1 MQSKTS
7 ASGKTRGTAETMI
20 RYLLKSVNTLNL
32 LLAVMLLLI
41 TGYVL
46 LPLSRTGTFSAL
58 QVKSAAKQQAAV
70 QQVPEEQP
78 SAAADYIVIS
88 DRNLFHPERIIP
100 VEKKE
105 EKPLPKPDFVLYGT
119 LIDGETKLAFMDDLK
134 APYTTPGRGKRQRMI
149 AKGGNLSGYV
159 LSEVHEDKVV
169 MVRGEE
175 KIAVILDDKLHK
187 RKGPAETTT
196 AQSPAA
202 AEKQQAAPAAQAPR
216 SAAATSGA
224 PAAQIPES
232 LRRNLRAI
240 QR

>member
-1 MQSKTS
+1 MV
-7 ASGKTRGTAETMI
+7 
-20 RYLLKSVNTLNL
+20 RYILKSINTLNL
-32 LLAVMLLLI
+32 LLAA
-41 TGYVL
+41 VL
-46 LPLSRTGTFSAL
+46 LFIAGYALLPFTRVGTFSAPRV
-58 QVKSAAKQQAAV
+58 QSAAKQTADV

-78 SAAADYIVIS
+78 SAAADYIVIA

-134 APYTTPGRGKRQRMI
+134 APYTTSGRGKRQRVI

-175 KIAVILDDKLHK
+175 KIPVVLDDKQHK
-187 RKGPAETTT
+187 RKGPAETTA
-196 AQSPAA
+196 AQSSVAK
-202 AEKQQAAPAAQAPR
+202 EKQQPAPAAQVERPAG
-216 SAAATSGA
+216 AASGA

-240 QR
+240 RR

>member
-1 MQSKTS
+1 
-7 ASGKTRGTAETMI
+7 MI
-20 RYLLKSVNTLNL
+20 RYILKSINTLNL
-32 LLAVMLLLI
+32 LLAAVLLLI

-46 LPLSRTGTFSAL
+46 LPLSRAGIVSSP
-58 QVKSAAKQQAAV
+58 QVQPAAKQQAAV

-134 APYTTPGRGKRQRMI
+134 ASHTTPGRGKRQRVI
-149 AKGGNLSGYV
+149 TKGENLSGYV
-159 LSEVHEDKVV
+159 LSEVHEDRVV

-175 KIAVILDDKLHK
+175 KIPVVLDDKLHK
-187 RKGPAETTT
+187 RKGSAETTT

-202 AEKQQAAPAAQAPR
+202 VEKQKPAPAAQLPR
-216 SAAATSGA
+216 STAAASGA
-224 PAAQIPES
+224 PAAQIPA
-232 LRRNLRAI
+232 RNLRAI
-240 QR
+240 KRPATTE

>member
-20 RYLLKSVNTLNL
+20 RYILKSINTLNL

-46 LPLSRTGTFSAL
+46 LPLSRAGTFSAL

-134 APYTTPGRGKRQRMI
+134 APYTTPGRGKRQRSI
-149 AKGGNLSGYV
+149 AQGGNLSGFV
-159 LSEVHEDKVV
+159 LSEVHEDRVV

-175 KIAVILDDKLHK
+175 KIPVTLDDKLHK
-187 RKGPAETTT
+187 RKEPSETTT
-196 AQSPAA
+196 AQPAPAA
-202 AEKQQAAPAAQAPR
+202 AEKQQPGPAAQARRP
-216 SAAATSGA
+216 AAAASGA
-224 PAAQIPES
+224 PAAPIPI
-232 LRRNLRAI
+232 RNPRAI
-240 QR
+240 IKR